1 MSSSAF
7 PAERLVEVA
16 QRLVELADT
25 LVDDFDVVE
34 LLDRLVLDCTQ
45 LVHVSAAG
53 VLLADRDGNLDVVA
67 ASEDPLAVALFELDC
82 KEGPGGEV
90 VQTGEAVPYASLDV
104 LDDRWS
110 AFAGLA
116 RGTGFTSGTVLPLRL
131 RSDTIGVLH
140 LVNRHR
146 PPLSEPDLLL
156 VRAMADVAT
165 IGILHQRSLAEAS
178 LLSEQLQTALV
189 SRVTLEQAK
198 GVVAEFGGL
207 EVGQAFAAIRSY
219 ARSRGE
225 TLSSVA
231 ARLVA
236 GELSPGQ
243 VTPPGQRRRP
253 DRPVDTS
260 DR

>member
-1 MSSSAF
+1 MSTDGHDR
-7 PAERLVEVA
+7 ERLVEVA

-45 LVHVSAAG
+45 LVPVSAAG

-82 KEGPGGEV
+82 KEGPGGQV
-90 VQTGEAVPYASLDV
+90 VQTGEPVPYPSLDV
-104 LDDRWS
+104 LEDRWS

-131 RSDTIGVLH
+131 RSETIGVLH
-140 LVNRHR
+140 LVNRDR

-156 VRAMADVAT
+156 IRAMADVAT

-207 EVGQAFAAIRSY
+207 EVAQAFAAIRSY
-219 ARSRGE
+219 ARSRGAS
-225 TLSSVA
+225 LSSVA
-231 ARLVA
+231 ARLVT
-236 GELSPGQ
+236 GELPARE
-243 VTPPGQRRRP
+243 VTPPGLRTPPVRAVDRP
-253 DRPVDTS
+253 DR
-260 DR
+260 